1 MSDINSIPTTITPD
15 AAASAPAE
23 VAPTG
28 CLLRMVWTI
37 AGNAAI
43 YLTLATIASTRPPLP
58 SGLDGVVVAVWM
70 VMLAARWFDITRF
83 GGRTIRDEPAT
94 SAHWRRYAL
103 MLTAITAAAWSLA
116 HLIAGSFG

>member
-1 MSDINSIPTTITPD
+1 MSDID
-15 AAASAPAE
+15 SAPATTTAPE
-23 VAPTG
+23 LAPTG

-43 YLTLATIASTRPPLP
+43 YLALATIANTRPQLP
-58 SGLDGVVVAVWM
+58 SGLDAVVVVAWL
-70 VMLAARWFDITRF
+70 VMLATRWFDITRF

-94 SAHWRRYAL
+94 IADWRRYAL
-103 MLTAITAAAWSLA
+103 MLTVITGAAWALA